1 MTQSIKFVSADN
13 KKVATLKID
22 TPDENN
28 LPGAKF
34 KLTTKRLKQVIPYGG
49 ITGEPD
55 VRETFYADG
64 AGVVLN
70 ANRIVER
77 WLGRGYKVVTTV
89 GMMLNLVEGKAL
101 CSFSDGVSNLPK
113 EWVHKDAMSQRV
125 TAIVPTLVPEGSDT
139 PDETVKQFT
148 ALDFMVQTADEMN
161 G

>member
-13 KKVATLKID
+13 KKVATLRID
-22 TPDENN
+22 TPFIDR
-28 LPGAKF
+28 LPGVKF
-34 KLTTKRLKQVIPYGG
+34 KL
-49 ITGEPD
+49 ITRRAKWDCACVEIIGEPD